1 MHGVVFDFDGV
12 IARSMEQHAEAYR
25 RVLGPL
31 GVTVTDGEVFLRE
44 GARSESIVRD
54 LLAHAGRA
62 YTASDIDRL
71 ADEKQR
77 VFRALGQPG
86 LYPGAREMVE
96 AVQGRVPT
104 AVVTGTRRENL
115 AQIIPDLL
123 DRFDA
128 VLGADSYTHDKP
140 HPEPFRRA
148 AEELGLDPGD
158 CVAVENA
165 IRGVQSALAAG
176 YGEVFVVTT
185 TMDATQLRSAGAT
198 AIFADHAGL
207 RDALAKRFAS
217 HK

>member
-1 MHGVVFDFDGV
+1 MVFDFDGV

-25 RVLGPL
+25 RVLEPL
-31 GVTVTDGEVFLRE
+31 GVVVRDEDVFLRE

-54 LLAHAGRA
+54 FLAHAGRA
-62 YTASDIDRL
+62 FTQDDVDGL
-71 ADEKQR
+71 ADEKQE
-77 VFRALGQPG
+77 VFRRLGRPG
-86 LYPGAREMVE
+86 LYAGAEEMVA

-115 AQIIPDLL
+115 RKIIPELV

-140 HPEPFRRA
+140 HPEPFARA
-148 AEELGLDPGD
+148 AGALGLDPAD

-176 YGEVFVVTT
+176 YGEVFAVTT

-198 AIFADHAGL
+198 AVFADHVAL